1 METKEILSLDH
12 TTLAVPFVQELVK
25 KPLTSVPPRYVHHD
39 QDPPIISLDSS
50 SPQVP
55 VIDMQRLLS
64 EDFMD
69 SELQK
74 LDQAC
79 REWGFFQLINHE
91 VSSSLVEKVKL
102 ETEKFFKLPMEEK
115 IKYGQPEGDVFHVEG
130 YGNVFVGSED
140 TKLHWRDSLYF
151 TISPP
156 HLRKPHLF
164 LNLPPSFRE
173 TMEAYSADLK
183 NIMAEI
189 LRQIRKKL
197 RMDETEMTVLLEGK
211 QAMGFNYYPRCP
223 QPEQVIGL
231 PPHSDFGGI
240 TFLLNVNGVQGLQ
253 IKKDG
258 LWIPVQSLPNAFII
272 NIGDSLEILTNGA
285 YRSIEHR
292 ATINSLKERISIAT
306 FCNPKTDGEIA
317 PAPSLVTPET
327 PAMFKRIGVVDYT
340 KGRFKSKIGGKEYL
354 DSMRIQNEQ
363 GKSN

>member
-1 METKEILSLDH
+1 MSLDH
-12 TTLAVPFVQELVK
+12 TTLAFPFVQELVK
-25 KPLTSVPPRYVHHD
+25 KPLTSVPPRYVHLD

-55 VIDMQRLLS
+55 IIDMQRLLS

-102 ETEKFFKLPMEEK
+102 ETEKFFMLPMEEK
-115 IKYGQPEGDVFHVEG
+115 RKYGQLEGDVVHVEG
-130 YGNVFVGSED
+130 YGNVFVESED
-140 TKLHWRDSLYF
+140 SLHWRDSLYF

-156 HLRKPHLF
+156 HLRNPHIF
-164 LNLPPSFRE
+164 PNLPPSFRE
-173 TMEAYSADLK
+173 TMEAYSADLT
-183 NIMAEI
+183 NIMVEI
-189 LRQIRKKL
+189 LRQVRKKL
-197 RMDETEMTVLLEGK
+197 RIDETEMTILLEGK
-211 QAMGFNYYPRCP
+211 QAMGFNYYPPCP

-231 PPHSDFGGI
+231 PPHTDFGGI
-240 TFLLNVNGVQGLQ
+240 TFLLHVNDVQGLQ

-258 LWIPVQSLPNAFII
+258 LWIPVISLPNAFIV
-272 NIGDSLEILTNGA
+272 NIGDTLEILTNGI

-292 ATINSLKERISIAT
+292 ATINSLKERMSIAT
-306 FCNPKTDGEIA
+306 FCNPKMDGEIA

-340 KGRFKSKIGGKEYL
+340 KGLFKSKNIDGKAHL

>member
-1 METKEILSLDH
+1 MSHDH
-12 TTLAVPFVQELVK
+12 TTPAVPFVQELAK
-25 KPLTSVPPRYVHHD
+25 KPFTSVPPRYVHPD

-115 IKYGQPEGDVFHVEG
+115 RKYGQLEGDVEG
-130 YGNVFVGSED
+130 YGNVLFGSED
-140 TKLHWRDSLYF
+140 PKLHWRDSLYF

-164 LNLPPSFRE
+164 PNLPPSFRE
-173 TMEAYSADLK
+173 TLEAYSADLK
-183 NIMAEI
+183 NIVAEI

-197 RMDETEMTVLLEGK
+197 RMDETEMTVLLEGQ
-211 QAMGFNYYPRCP
+211 QAMGFNYYPPCP

-240 TFLLNVNGVQGLQ
+240 TILLEVNDVQGLQ

-258 LWIPVQSLPNAFII
+258 LWIPVKSLPNAFII
-272 NIGDSLEILTNGA
+272 NIGDTLEILTNGT
-285 YRSIEHR
+285 YSSIEHR
-292 ATINSLKERISIAT
+292 ATINSLKERMSIAT
-306 FCNPKTDGEIA
+306 FCNAKMDGEIA
-317 PAPSLVTPET
+317 PAPSLVTLET

-340 KGRFKSKIGGKEYL
+340 KGLFTSKIDGKANL
-354 DSMRIQNEQ
+354 DYMRIKNEQ